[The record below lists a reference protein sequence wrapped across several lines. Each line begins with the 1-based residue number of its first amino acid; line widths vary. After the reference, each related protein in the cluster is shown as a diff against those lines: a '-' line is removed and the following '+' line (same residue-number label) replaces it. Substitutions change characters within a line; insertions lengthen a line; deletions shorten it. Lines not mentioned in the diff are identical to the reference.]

1 MKIRK
6 IAAAIIITLAASAL
20 MSASAFASFT
30 TPDWAKKS
38 ADQCAACSGTG
49 STDCTW
55 CKGTGQMSA
64 AGTSYTCITCSGT
77 GKAACLGCNGTG
89 KKKES
94 GNTQASPDTGDTC
107 STCSGAGTTSCTW
120 CKGTGQMSAGGTS
133 YTCITCS
140 GTGKVQCLG
149 CSGTGKKREFK
160 KENPITVPGDLTL
173 DPDVATDIYGY
184 RLGTGVTCPICNGAG
199 QRVCSSC
206 SGYGYTETMN
216 SSVNYG
222 YGSTPYWTKKSCAAC
237 HHTGLVPCTYCGGDG
252 VR

>member
-1 MKIRK
+1 
-6 IAAAIIITLAASAL
+6 

-55 CKGTGQMSA
+55 CSGTGKMSA
-64 AGTSYTCITCSGT
+64 AGTSYTC
-77 GKAACLGCNGTG
+77 
-89 KKKES
+89 
-94 GNTQASPDTGDTC
+94 P
-107 STCSGAGTTSCTW
+107 
-120 CKGTGQMSAGGTS
+120 
-133 YTCITCS
+133 TCS

-149 CSGTGKKREFK
+149 CSGTGKKRELK
-160 KENPITVPGDLTL
+160 KENPITIPGDPTFDCGLPTYPL
-173 DPDVATDIYGY
+173 E
-184 RLGTGVTCPICNGAG
+184 TGVTCPICNGAG

-216 SSVNYG
+216 SSANYG